1 MSIMETPRFAE
12 ILVYGSDAAGFLH
25 SQLTSDVKALAVD
38 ECQFSGYCG
47 ADGRVLALLLLAR
60 TGPEEVRLLLPE
72 PLAQP
77 VLQRLQRYRLRARCT
92 LAASAVEI
100 AGDQTEPTSATE
112 ARRWQH
118 AGFCWR
124 VQVLP
129 AGHGGAP
136 LPAALWD
143 QQVALGIPWLL
154 PTTSERFLPQML
166 GFDRLHAFSLR
177 KGCYP
182 GQEVIARTH
191 YLGRSKRRLARVR
204 TAGAALATAGSELA
218 AGDNQAAAGTLVA
231 LDSRGN
237 GLAVV
242 LEAASAG
249 GLLCTSG
256 TDNIAT
262 FVIESDVSETIGDI
276 SLNGR
281 CDPPSSA

>member
-60 TGPEEVRLLLPE
+60 TGPEEFRLLLPE

-92 LAASAVEI
+92 LAASTVEI
-100 AGDQTEPTSATE
+100 AGDQTEPTSATD
-112 ARRWQH
+112 ARLWQH

-124 VQVLP
+124 VLALP
-129 AGHGGAP
+129 AGKAGTP

-154 PTTSERFLPQML
+154 PATSEHFLPQML

-191 YLGRSKRRLARVR
+191 YLGRSKRRLARVQASGLTR
-204 TAGAALATAGSELA
+204 PPAGSELLA
-218 AGDNQAAAGTLVA
+218 EDSQAPVGTVIA
-231 LDSRGN
+231 LDSVGG
-237 GLAVV
+237 GLAVL
-242 LEAASAG
+242 LEAATAG
-249 GLLCTSG
+249 VALRTSG
-256 TDNIAT
+256 DANIAT

-276 SLNGR
+276 SLNGH
-281 CDPPSSA
+281 CIPPFSA

>member
-12 ILVYGSDAAGFLH
+12 ILVHGSDAAAFLH
-25 SQLTSDVKALAVD
+25 SQLTSDVKTLAVD

-60 TGPEEVRLLLPE
+60 TGPEEFRLLLPE

-92 LAASAVEI
+92 LAASDVEI
-100 AGDQTEPTSATE
+100 ASAQAE
-112 ARRWQH
+112 AATATDARLWQH

-124 VQVLP
+124 VQ
-129 AGHGGAP
+129 AGPSGPGGAS

-143 QQVALGIPWLL
+143 QQVELGIPWLM
-154 PTTSERFLPQML
+154 PATSERFLPQML

-204 TAGAALATAGSELA
+204 AVGAVPAPAGSELA

-237 GLAVV
+237 GLAVL
-242 LEAASAG
+242 LEAATAG
-249 GLLCTSG
+249 ALLGTSD

-281 CDPPSSA
+281 CAPPFSA

>member
-1 MSIMETPRFAE
+1 METPRFAE
-12 ILVYGSDAAGFLH
+12 ILVHGSDAAGFLH

-60 TGPEEVRLLLPE
+60 TGPEEFRLLLPE
-72 PLAQP
+72 PLAEP

-100 AGDQTEPTSATE
+100 TADRADSAPAAGT
-112 ARRWQH
+112 RLWQQ

-124 VQVLP
+124 VQARP
-129 AGHGGAP
+129 AEPGASP

-143 QQVALGIPWLL
+143 QQVALGIPWLM
-154 PTTSERFLPQML
+154 PATSEHFLPQML
-166 GFDRLHAFSLR
+166 GLGRLHAFSLR

-204 TAGAALATAGSELA
+204 ANRLGSAPAGSELL
-218 AGDNQAAAGTLVA
+218 AGDSQIPAGTLVA
-231 LDSRGN
+231 LDSLGG
-237 GLAVV
+237 GLAVL
-242 LEAASAG
+242 LEAATD
-249 GLLCTSG
+249 GLTLRTSG
-256 TDNIAT
+256 DANIAT

-276 SLNGR
+276 SLNGH
-281 CDPPSSA
+281 CIPPFSA

>member
-12 ILVYGSDAAGFLH
+12 ILVHGSDAAGFLH

-47 ADGRVLALLLLAR
+47 ADGRVQALLLLAR
-60 TGPEEVRLLLPE
+60 TGPEEFRLLLPE
-72 PLAQP
+72 PLAEP

-92 LAASAVEI
+92 LAAAAAEI
-100 AGDQTEPTSATE
+100 TSNQAEPASTTDT
-112 ARRWQH
+112 RLWQH

-124 VQVLP
+124 VQVPP
-129 AGHGGAP
+129 ARTGGAP

-154 PTTSERFLPQML
+154 PATSERFLPQML
-166 GFDRLHAFSLR
+166 GFDRLQAFSLR

-204 TAGAALATAGSELA
+204 ANGLVSAPAGSELL
-218 AGDNQAAAGTLVA
+218 AGDSQIPAGTLVA
-231 LDSRGN
+231 LDSLGG
-237 GLAVV
+237 GLAVL
-242 LEAASAG
+242 LEAATAG
-249 GLLCTSG
+249 VTLRIPGD
-256 TDNIAT
+256 DNIAT
-262 FVIESDVSETIGDI
+262 FVIEGDVSETIGDI

-281 CDPPSSA
+281 CNPPSSA

>member
-1 MSIMETPRFAE
+1 METPRFAE
-12 ILVYGSDAAGFLH
+12 ILVHGSDAAAFLH
-25 SQLTSDVKALAVD
+25 SQLTSDVKTLAVD

-47 ADGRVLALLLLAR
+47 ADGRVQALLLLAR
-60 TGPEEVRLLLPE
+60 TGPDEFRLLLPE

-92 LAASAVEI
+92 LAAAVVEI
-100 AGDQTEPTSATE
+100 AADRADSAPSTGT
-112 ARRWQH
+112 RLWQH

-124 VQVLP
+124 VQVRP
-129 AGHGGAP
+129 AEPGLSP

-154 PTTSERFLPQML
+154 PATSEHFLPQML
-166 GFDRLHAFSLR
+166 GFDRLQAFSLR

-191 YLGRSKRRLARVR
+191 YLGRSKRRLARVQA
-204 TAGAALATAGSELA
+204 AGSFRAPAGSELL
-218 AGDNQAAAGTLVA
+218 AGDSQVPAGTLIA
-231 LDSRGN
+231 LDSLGG
-237 GLAVV
+237 GLAVL
-242 LEAASAG
+242 LEAATAG
-249 GLLCTSG
+249 VTLRTSG
-256 TDNIAT
+256 HANIAT
-262 FVIESDVSETIGDI
+262 FVIESDVSETIGDT